1 MPSDLELVPVY
12 GLLASQLR
20 RISHIGP
27 TGGMECLYAENSVQ
41 KTRLLEVYK
50 LMYICPKKSCT
61 GQGKEAGMRE
71 TTVAELRKH
80 TKECFD
86 SVERGEVIRVY
97 RRGRP
102 VAEIVPLREK
112 RPSWKDPISRLTMSG
127 LSLAEEIL
135 ADREEARR

>member
-1 MPSDLELVPVY
+1 
-12 GLLASQLR
+12 
-20 RISHIGP
+20 
-27 TGGMECLYAENSVQ
+27 
-41 KTRLLEVYK
+41 
-50 LMYICPKKSCT
+50 
-61 GQGKEAGMRE
+61 MRE

-112 RPSWKDPISRLTMSG
+112 GPSWKEPIPRLTIAG
-127 LSLAEEIL
+127 LSLAEEVL
-135 ADREEARR
+135 KDREDSGR